1 MHISLDRRSGVGAP
15 PVYRQIAAQIREQ
28 IAEGRLDA
36 GDRLPPIRELA
47 RTLGVNRDTVA
58 LAYDALASEG
68 ALESGVGRGTFV
80 RSPRAAPRPLGAPA
94 LALSPLVE
102 GLLEFERARP
112 HYGSGT
118 RAIPFHALVPEPSLY
133 PVAAFRRSIS
143 RVLSE
148 SGAELLLYGDRQGQ
162 PQLRALLARRFAEQ
176 GLEVDAADVTLCQ
189 GASQGIALAL
199 RLFTQPGDAVAVE
212 EPTYSNVLAALRS
225 LGLTPVPVPMG
236 EDGPDLA
243 SLERALARPEVK
255 LLYTIPTFHN
265 PMGTTTAPI
274 HRRELL
280 ALAVRAGKPVV
291 EDAYEMDLRF
301 EGRELRSLAAL
312 DGHGIVVHLY
322 SLSKSLF
329 PGARVGA
336 ITARGRAV
344 EGLRALR
351 HATDLGGS
359 PLLQAAV
366 ADLLERGAYER
377 HLTGLRRTL
386 RSRVHAL
393 LQALESAMPEGTRIT
408 RPQGG
413 YQVWVEL
420 PGPVDTREML
430 ADAMRAG
437 VLFAP
442 GAAFHHDGRPSN
454 GLRLTVAQVDE
465 DRIRQGVAI
474 LAEVAREQRRAGGRR
489 AGTSVQL

>member
-1 MHISLDRRSGVGAP
+1 M
-15 PVYRQIAAQIREQ
+15 YRQIAAQIRARIE
-28 IAEGRLDA
+28 AGELDA
-36 GDRLPPIRELA
+36 GDRLPAIRDLA

-58 LAYDALASEG
+58 LAYDALATEG
-68 ALESGVGRGTFV
+68 SLESTVGRGTFV
-80 RSPRAAPRPLGAPA
+80 REPTRPGPPLEPPE
-94 LALSPLVE
+94 LRLSPLVD

-112 HYGSGT
+112 HYGGAAD
-118 RAIPFHALVPEPSLY
+118 AIGFHSLVPEPSLY
-133 PVAAFRRSIS
+133 PVAAFRRSVN
-143 RVLSE
+143 RVLAE
-148 SGAELLLYGDRQGQ
+148 GGGELLLYGDRQGH
-162 PQLRALLARRFAEQ
+162 PGLREVLAERFAQQ
-176 GLEVDAADVTLCQ
+176 GMRVTAQDLTLCQ

-199 RLFTQPGDAVAVE
+199 RLFTRPGDAVAVE
-212 EPTYSNVLAALRS
+212 EPTYTNVLAALRS
-225 LGLTPVPVPMG
+225 LGLVPVPVPM
-236 EDGPDLA
+236 EERGPDLEI
-243 SLERALARPEVK
+243 LERVLARPEVK

-265 PMGTTTAPI
+265 PLGTTTPRA

-280 ALAVRAGKPVV
+280 AVAARAGTPVV

-301 EGRELRSLAAL
+301 EGAEVAPLAAL
-312 DGHGIVVHLY
+312 DGQGLVVHLY

-351 HATDLGGS
+351 QATDLGGS

-366 ADLLERGAYER
+366 AELVASGGYDR
-377 HLTGLRRTL
+377 HLLQLRRTL
-386 RSRVHAL
+386 KRRIRTL
-393 LQALESAMPEGTRIT
+393 LEALESEMPGEVRFT

-420 PGPVDTREML
+420 PGSVDTRELL

-442 GAAFHHDGRPSN
+442 GAAFAHDGRRSS
-454 GLRLTVAQVDE
+454 GLRLTVAQTDE
-465 DRIRQGVAI
+465 ETIRRGVGI
-474 LAEVAREQRRAGGRR
+474 LAKVVQTSLRSGVRGS
-489 AGTSVQL
+489 SVQL